1 MRRFIPLLILA
12 GVAIAACGG
21 KKPQTAVTPQPN
33 ADSLAAAQ
41 RAHDDSMR
49 AAEAAEAER
58 ARAEQERLAQQR
70 IADSL
75 AALGR
80 SSDELKRTIG
90 EAIHFEFDKS
100 VLRRDDVPTLD
111 RKIPILLANTGAQVQ
126 ITGNCDERGSD
137 EYNLALGNRRASAAK
152 QYLVNHGVEA
162 GRIATKSNGEERPVD
177 PGHTQEAWASNR
189 NDQFMV
195 TSDTDLRQ
203 P

>member
-1 MRRFIPLLILA
+1 M
-12 GVAIAACGG
+12 
-21 KKPQTAVTPQPN
+21 
-33 ADSLAAAQ
+33 
-41 RAHDDSMR
+41 
-49 AAEAAEAER
+49 
-58 ARAEQERLAQQR
+58 
-70 IADSL
+70 ADSL

-80 SSDELKRTIG
+80 SSDELKRTVG
-90 EAIHFEFDKS
+90 EAIHFDFDKS